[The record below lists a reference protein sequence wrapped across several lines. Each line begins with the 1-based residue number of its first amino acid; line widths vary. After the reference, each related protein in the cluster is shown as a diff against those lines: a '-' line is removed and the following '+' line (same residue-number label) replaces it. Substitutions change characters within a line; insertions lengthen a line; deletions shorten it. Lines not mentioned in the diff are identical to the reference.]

1 MLACSV
7 WIMVGQKMLL
17 LLWTFVDEMMS
28 VLWRKKKNDTLM
40 RTGTL
45 SSFLIILRRFSV
57 VYITSMESYFSSI

>member
-1 MLACSV
+1 
-7 WIMVGQKMLL
+7 MLL